1 MHAVWTDCRGGS
13 SLASGAA
20 RVVPYNGP
28 SPPTG
33 SHRYIFVLFEQTS
46 GAGGAGGAGAGA
58 GRMENEEEVEQVR
71 VRSTCRKRWD
81 FRQFLIDNPHLK
93 PKAVNYFYCSRERV

>member
-1 MHAVWTDCRGGS
+1 MQG
-13 SLASGAA
+13 
-20 RVVPYNGP
+20 
-28 SPPTG
+28 
-33 SHRYIFVLFEQTS
+33 FQKEQVEKK
-46 GAGGAGGAGAGA
+46 GK
-58 GRMENEEEVEQVR
+58 EQELEEEVEQVR